1 MINNKEEERE
11 KKEGSKKRG
20 RRRKDEK
27 IVYELNKDQ
36 SKFFVDLS
44 KDKKELKRV
53 QELLLKAN
61 NKDFGSDVLF
71 KDLCTY
77 SLEKVTEKDLEKI
90 QENSLSKME
99 KVERSLT
106 DYNKKYGLKLTM
118 GDYLLKKLNLN

>member
-36 SKFFVDLS
+36 SKFFV
-44 KDKKELKRV
+44 DKKELKRV